1 MCIRDSSL
9 TEIDTNL
16 LYTILKNEFED
27 NTIQKVDSNFY
38 EKTSEFIGNLKKQEY
53 DGVEAKIKN
62 VMVEMATEMA
72 SLFLKI
78 RLEKAGLDDSD
89 KSSLLAEEK
98 YILDSQKE
106 MEERKETILS
116 RILDGKSK
124 LLESNEQ

>member
-1 MCIRDSSL
+1 MSSL
-9 TEIDTNL
+9 TKIDANL

-27 NTIQKVDSNFY
+27 NSVQKIDSNFY
-38 EKTSEFIGNLKKQEY
+38 QKTAEFIGNLKNQEY

-62 VMVEMATEMA
+62 AMVEMATEMA

-78 RLEKAGLDDSD
+78 RLEKAILDGSN
-89 KSSLLAEEK
+89 KPHLLAEEK

-116 RILDGKSK
+116 RILNGKSK

>member
-1 MCIRDSSL
+1 MSSL
-9 TEIDTNL
+9 TKIDANL

-27 NTIQKVDSNFY
+27 NSIQKIDSNFY
-38 EKTSEFIGNLKKQEY
+38 QKTAEFIGNLKNQEY

-62 VMVEMATEMA
+62 AMVEMTTEMA

-78 RLEKAGLDDSD
+78 RLEKAVLDDSD
-89 KSSLLAEEK
+89 KSYLLAEEK

-116 RILDGKSK
+116 RILNGKSK

>member
-1 MCIRDSSL
+1 MSSL
-9 TEIDTNL
+9 TKIDTNL

-62 VMVEMATEMA
+62 VMVEMATEMT

-78 RLEKAGLDDSD
+78 RLEKADLDDSD
-89 KSSLLAEEK
+89 KSFLLAEEK

-116 RILDGKSK
+116 RILDGKSE

>member
-1 MCIRDSSL
+1 MSSL
-9 TEIDTNL
+9 TKIDANL

-27 NTIQKVDSNFY
+27 NSIQKIDSNFY
-38 EKTSEFIGNLKKQEY
+38 QKTAEFIGNLKNQEY

-62 VMVEMATEMA
+62 AMVEMATEMT

-78 RLEKAGLDDSD
+78 RLEKAILDGSN
-89 KSSLLAEEK
+89 KPHLLAEEK
-98 YILDSQKE
+98 YILDSQME

-116 RILDGKSK
+116 RILNGKSK

>member
-1 MCIRDSSL
+1 MSSL
-9 TEIDTNL
+9 TKIDSNL
-16 LYTILKNEFED
+16 LYAILKNEFED

-62 VMVEMATEMA
+62 VMVEMATEMT

-78 RLEKAGLDDSD
+78 RLEKAVLDDSD

-116 RILDGKSK
+116 RILDGKSE

>member
-1 MCIRDSSL
+1 MSSL
-9 TEIDTNL
+9 TKIDANL

-27 NTIQKVDSNFY
+27 NSIQKIDSNFY
-38 EKTSEFIGNLKKQEY
+38 QKTSEFIGNLKNQEY

-62 VMVEMATEMA
+62 AMVEMATETT

-78 RLEKAGLDDSD
+78 RLEKAVLDDSD

-106 MEERKETILS
+106 MEERRETILS
-116 RILDGKSK
+116 RILNGKSK

>member
-1 MCIRDSSL
+1 MSSL

-62 VMVEMATEMA
+62 IMVEMATEMA

-98 YILDSQKE
+98 YILDSKKE

-116 RILDGKSK
+116 RILNGKSK

>member
-1 MCIRDSSL
+1 MSSL
-9 TEIDTNL
+9 TKIDANL

-27 NTIQKVDSNFY
+27 NSIQKIDSNFY
-38 EKTSEFIGNLKKQEY
+38 QKTAEFIGNLKNQEY
-53 DGVEAKIKN
+53 DGIEAKIKN
-62 VMVEMATEMA
+62 AMVEMTTEMA

-78 RLEKAGLDDSD
+78 RLEKAVLDDSD

-116 RILDGKSK
+116 RILNGKSK

>member
-1 MCIRDSSL
+1 MSSL
-9 TEIDTNL
+9 TKIDANL

-27 NTIQKVDSNFY
+27 NSIQKIDSNFY
-38 EKTSEFIGNLKKQEY
+38 QKTAEFIGNLKNQEY

-62 VMVEMATEMA
+62 AMVEMATEMA

-78 RLEKAGLDDSD
+78 RLEKAILDGSN
-89 KSSLLAEEK
+89 KPHLLAEEK

-106 MEERKETILS
+106 MEERRETILS
-116 RILDGKSK
+116 RILNGKSK

>member
-1 MCIRDSSL
+1 MSSL
-9 TEIDTNL
+9 TKIDANL

-27 NTIQKVDSNFY
+27 NSIQKIDSNFY
-38 EKTSEFIGNLKKQEY
+38 QKTAEFIGNLKNQEY

-62 VMVEMATEMA
+62 AMVEMATEMV

-78 RLEKAGLDDSD
+78 RLEKAILDGSN
-89 KSSLLAEEK
+89 KPHLLAEEK
-98 YILDSQKE
+98 YILDSQME

>member
-1 MCIRDSSL
+1 MSSL
-9 TEIDTNL
+9 TKIDANL

-27 NTIQKVDSNFY
+27 NSIQKIDSNFY
-38 EKTSEFIGNLKKQEY
+38 QKTAEFIGNLKNQEY
-53 DGVEAKIKN
+53 DGIEAKIKN
-62 VMVEMATEMA
+62 AMVEMTTEMA

-78 RLEKAGLDDSD
+78 RLEKAILDGSN
-89 KSSLLAEEK
+89 KPHLLAEEK

-116 RILDGKSK
+116 RILNGKSK

>member
-1 MCIRDSSL
+1 MSSL
-9 TEIDTNL
+9 TKIDANL

-27 NTIQKVDSNFY
+27 NPIQKIDSNFY
-38 EKTSEFIGNLKKQEY
+38 QKTSEFIGNLKNQEY

-62 VMVEMATEMA
+62 AMVEMATEMV

-78 RLEKAGLDDSD
+78 RLEKAILDGSN
-89 KSSLLAEEK
+89 KPHLLAEEK
-98 YILDSQKE
+98 HILDSQKE

>member
-1 MCIRDSSL
+1 MSSL
-9 TEIDTNL
+9 TKIDANL

-27 NTIQKVDSNFY
+27 NPIQKIDSNFY
-38 EKTSEFIGNLKKQEY
+38 QKTSEFIGNLKNQEY

-62 VMVEMATEMA
+62 ALVEMATEMA

-78 RLEKAGLDDSD
+78 RLEKASLDDSD

>member
-1 MCIRDSSL
+1 MSSL
-9 TEIDTNL
+9 TKIDANL

-27 NTIQKVDSNFY
+27 NSIQKIDSNFY
-38 EKTSEFIGNLKKQEY
+38 QKTAEFIGNLKNQEY

-62 VMVEMATEMA
+62 AMVEMTTEMT

-78 RLEKAGLDDSD
+78 RLEKAVLDDSG

-116 RILDGKSK
+116 RILNGKSK

>member
-1 MCIRDSSL
+1 MSSL
-9 TEIDTNL
+9 TKIDANL
-16 LYTILKNEFED
+16 LYTVLKNEFED
-27 NTIQKVDSNFY
+27 NSIQKIDSNFY
-38 EKTSEFIGNLKKQEY
+38 QKTAEFIGNLKNQEY
-53 DGVEAKIKN
+53 DGIEAKIKN
-62 VMVEMATEMA
+62 AMVEMATEMA

-116 RILDGKSK
+116 RILNGKSK